1 MRLKKRSAI
10 VTGATGDIG
19 AATAE
24 KFLSEG
30 AKVMLTGRSSKKL
43 EKVIQSLDGGKNI
56 ESFAADVTNASE
68 VEELVERTIKVF
80 GKVDIM
86 FANAGTEGVAAP
98 LEDQSLDDFATVL
111 NTNVIGVWLSI
122 KYAIKAMK
130 KNPGDSSI
138 IVTSS
143 GAGITG
149 YAGASPYIAS
159 KHAVNGLVKGCAA
172 ELADSGIRINVVGPG
187 PIDNRMMNDLAKSL
201 NPEQPEVV
209 RAAFEQLIPMQ
220 RWGANEEVANM
231 VTFLASN
238 EASFCTGGIY
248 MVDGGM
254 TATL

>member
-159 KHAVNGLVKGCAA
+159 KHAVNGL
-172 ELADSGIRINVVGPG
+172 
-187 PIDNRMMNDLAKSL
+187 AKSL